1 MEIAKQFDG
10 CILDEIISIFNN
22 NIIICGSLCDYAHI
36 NYAGEIADFD
46 FIIQRFFFFKYFNI
60 TEFPDII
67 EFRDFKL
74 KIKKNKFI
82 PSEISY
88 FGKYKDVYIVDFF
101 IESEISIAGSIQYIV
116 SESNS
121 SDCSTQILFE
131 HDLYTA
137 VSSNIFCENSQY
149 DKYLIN
155 SFHARKKRIEEL
167 SVFANKKQNED
178 LFPEWRKAQCKW
190 WREKKIRQVDE
201 KLPIYNEYELKQSN
215 KHINC

>member
-1 MEIAKQFDG
+1 MDGAKQFNG

-22 NIIICGSLCDYAHI
+22 NIVLCGSLCDYAHI

-46 FIIQRFFFFKYFNI
+46 FIIQRSFFLKYFNI

-88 FGKYKDVYIVDFF
+88 FGTYKDAYPIDFF
-101 IESEISIAGSIQYIV
+101 IKAEV
-116 SESNS
+116 
-121 SDCSTQILFE
+121 F
-131 HDLYTA
+131 DLNNLHKM
-137 VSSNIFCENSQY
+137 VSSNIFYESSQY
-149 DKYLIN
+149 DKYSIN
-155 SFHARKKRIEEL
+155 SFNARKTRIEEL
-167 SVFANKKQNED
+167 FEIANKEVD
-178 LFPEWRKAQCKW
+178 ESSFPEWRKKQREV
-190 WREKKIRQVDE
+190 WREKKIRQANE
-201 KLPIYNEYELKQSN
+201 KLPIYNEYELKQSD